1 MQTIAAVCS
10 SEMPMKTVYAFVIIV
25 LVLCLSSMFTSN
37 DEPRIVFTDMDAL
50 PIALDM
56 PIK

>member
-1 MQTIAAVCS
+1 
-10 SEMPMKTVYAFVIIV
+10 MKTTIYAFIVIV

-37 DEPRIVFTDMDAL
+37 EEPRIEFTDMDAL
-50 PIALDM
+50 PVALDM

>member
-1 MQTIAAVCS
+1 
-10 SEMPMKTVYAFVIIV
+10 MKAVYAFVIIV